1 MVRNISSNGLVG
13 QQKYLQ
19 VELNYKF
26 LTVGFFIALTNM
38 LRDTMSMSSS
48 ISQQVFDFNLI
59 PENTIETF
67 YTKDSALINVLK
79 NAAAREL
86 NELQLFFWGG
96 VGSGKTHLLQAVCHI
111 AQNKKFRVIY
121 LPMSDVF
128 SYSPEVLK
136 DLNALDIVCIDDVH
150 LISQRKK
157 WEIALFDLIN
167 QMRAAES
174 LIVMSSCQ
182 SPSEDIFDLADLNS
196 RSTWGPVY
204 KLPQLN
210 DDDLKQ
216 VLMLHAKKSGLEL
229 SDEVCNYLLTRHKR
243 DLSLLVKVLDK
254 LTRLSLREQRK
265 ITIPFVKQVLSID

>member
-1 MVRNISSNGLVG
+1 
-13 QQKYLQ
+13 
-19 VELNYKF
+19 
-26 LTVGFFIALTNM
+26 M

-254 LTRLSLREQRK
+254 LNRLSLREQRK